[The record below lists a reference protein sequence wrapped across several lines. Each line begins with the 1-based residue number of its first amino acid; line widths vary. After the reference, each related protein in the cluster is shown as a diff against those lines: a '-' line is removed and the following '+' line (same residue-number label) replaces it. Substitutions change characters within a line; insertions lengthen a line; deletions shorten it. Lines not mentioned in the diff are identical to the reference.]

1 MRGRDT
7 GGRHGAKQE
16 QAEDSKAAKQA
27 ENPATEATAQGRQK
41 ADPVADKA
49 VGHPR
54 GRGALLLWAPF
65 EGSA

>member
-27 ENPATEATAQGRQK
+27 ENPAQEATAQGRQK
-41 ADPVADKA
+41 ADPVADEA

-54 GRGALLLWAPF
+54 GRGTLLYGLF
-65 EGSA
+65 FMGSV